1 MNPMQLISYI
11 RNGQNPEQLVIQL
24 LEEQIGQTPMG
35 QNLLQLARLGQSAEI
50 EKIARNLMMQ
60 QGVDFDTEFANFKK
74 NFDL

>member
-11 RNGQNPEQLVIQL
+11 RSGQNPEQLVMQL
-24 LEEQIGQTPMG
+24 MEQQIGQTPMG
-35 QNLLQLARLGQSAEI
+35 QNLLQLARLGQTAEI
-50 EKIARNLMMQ
+50 EKIARNLMIQ